1 MGVGGHLW
9 ARQQFSRDQCP
20 LSPGSQHSQQL
31 GGAATSSEG
40 TSAGHSWHLLW
51 ADDPGGPD
59 LTVCLCDPG
68 KPHSLASPPHSRCS
82 SLPFGW
88 SPLSPSSTGW
98 AAPGLGFWL
107 QHQPITAGAEASR
120 KRPSVAPS
128 GPGLSP
134 VPVRGSPLTRA
145 GRQGREAG
153 MSQAWGLTNEGEDES
168 QAAPLT
174 RGGCSPQQGE
184 QLPARG

>member
-1 MGVGGHLW
+1 MGKAAILQRPVPFEP
-9 ARQQFSRDQCP
+9 RQST
-20 LSPGSQHSQQL
+20 LT
-31 GGAATSSEG
+31 AAG
-40 TSAGHSWHLLW
+40 WRRNIVRGDLRRHSWHLLW

>member
-1 MGVGGHLW
+1 MSPCGGRGASLGK
-9 ARQQFSRDQCP
+9 AAILQRPVPFEPRQST
-20 LSPGSQHSQQL
+20 LT
-31 GGAATSSEG
+31 AAG
-40 TSAGHSWHLLW
+40 WRRNIVRGDLRRHSWHLLW

-107 QHQPITAGAEASR
+107 QHQTISQSQLEL
-120 KRPSVAPS
+120 KL
-128 GPGLSP
+128 PGSAQVWL
-134 VPVRGSPLTRA
+134 
-145 GRQGREAG
+145 
-153 MSQAWGLTNEGEDES
+153 
-168 QAAPLT
+168 
-174 RGGCSPQQGE
+174 
-184 QLPARG
+184 LPAQACPPCL